1 MWARA
6 GRYICFAVPTLLAHV
21 IIVTKVSGVS
31 MIPTL
36 TGNNEWVVTERVSLL
51 RGDVR
56 VGDVVVAASKTSPG
70 DTVVKR
76 VLALPG
82 ESVRVRSL
90 RDGGF
95 RVEQVPAGHVWLQ
108 GDNFHS
114 SQDSRDYG
122 AMPWAMLQGRV
133 FAVVRAA
140 LCFGQLWCIMYP
152 LNRFCQLE
160 PVGGLGATYRR
171 RYVLANRS
179 GRGCRSIATVFAVF
193 AVSHSFGTPHVFLH
207 IMMVLLRHCNG
218 ITVVLSLLIVI
229 KYLASSSDSGL
240 YSTQAFRHS
249 VR

>member
-1 MWARA
+1 
-6 GRYICFAVPTLLAHV
+6 
-21 IIVTKVSGVS
+21 

-82 ESVRVRSL
+82 ERVRVRSL

-95 RVEQVPAGHVWLQ
+95 RVEQVPPGHVWLQ
-108 GDNFHS
+108 GDNYHS

-133 FAVVRAA
+133 FVVVRCAETNIFVSAA
-140 LCFGQLWCIMYP
+140 HFSILY
-152 LNRFCQLE
+152 RYCQLAA
-160 PVGGLGATYRR
+160 VGGLDETYRLQ
-171 RYVLANRS
+171 YVRLANL
-179 GRGCRSIATVFAVF
+179 RSI
-193 AVSHSFGTPHVFLH
+193 
-207 IMMVLLRHCNG
+207 
-218 ITVVLSLLIVI
+218 SL
-229 KYLASSSDSGL
+229 Y
-240 YSTQAFRHS
+240 
-249 VR
+249 